1 MPMKLIDETG
11 NVYGALTVIKPVR
24 EPGMRKTMWL
34 CRCECGNEKIIN
46 GSELRAGKR
55 TSCGKHCNSIVDET
69 GKEYGFLKVIKKD
82 PTPALDFPDRS
93 VHWICECLLC
103 NSICSISG
111 RNLRNGN
118 ARSCGC
124 MKSKGEQYILKYLNE
139 NKYDYKKEYCFH
151 NLKGENGLLRFDFAI
166 FNNDKIKYLIEFQGA
181 QHFEPN
187 HFLGGEEEFN
197 QRVEY
202 DKKKEQY
209 CLDNNLLL
217 LKICVPKG
225 MRSEQV
231 DYSEIE
237 KIIKNYE
244 EKIKGDNYEQIFS
257 KHLRSISS

>member
-11 NVYGALTVIKPVR
+11 NVYGSLTVIKPIR
-24 EPGMRKTMWL
+24 ESGMKKTMWL
-34 CRCECGNEKIIN
+34 CQCECGNEKIIN

-55 TSCGKHCNSIVDET
+55 TSCGKHCNSIINES

-82 PTPALDFPDRS
+82 PIPALNFSDKS
-93 VHWICECLLC
+93 IHWICECTLC
-103 NSICSISG
+103 QSICSISG
-111 RNLRNGN
+111 KNLRNGS

-139 NKYDYKKEYCFH
+139 NKYNYKKEYYFSD
-151 NLKGENGLLRFDFAI
+151 LKGEGGYLRFDFAI
-166 FNNDKIKYLIEFQGA
+166 FDSNNNIKYLIEFQGA

-187 HFLGGEEEFN
+187 HFLGGEKEFN
-197 QRVEY
+197 QRIEY

-217 LKICVPKG
+217 LKIGVQKG
-225 MRSEQV
+225 MRSEQA

-237 KIIKNYE
+237 EIIRNYE
-244 EKIKGDNYEQIFS
+244 KEIKGDNYEQIFS
-257 KHLRSISS
+257 KYLRSI